1 MSAAEPA
8 VEPGGAS
15 ARPSE
20 PAASSS
26 PPIHW
31 SIYVLICVVL
41 AGYAAMMTF
50 LALKRGDAN
59 WDRLVFLF
67 SGLEAIV
74 FAAAG
79 LAFGGSVQRGA
90 LNAAREDAAT
100 ARAEAGRQAEAAEA
114 GRDNSDVLDTLLST
128 IALGA
133 AAERAGA
140 VGGTGSAGG
149 DAARTA
155 ELPPGAHPARPLAA
169 APPRT
174 WTMVELE
181 QFARTLQERKA
192 AGRRTS

>member
-1 MSAAEPA
+1 MSA
-8 VEPGGAS
+8 VEPVAEPGGDAS
-15 ARPSE
+15 RPPG
-20 PAASSS
+20 PASSSS

-31 SIYVLICVVL
+31 SIYVLICAVL
-41 AGYAAMMTF
+41 VGYAAMMTF

-128 IALGA
+128 IGLGA

-140 VGGTGSAGG
+140 EGGTGADGG

-155 ELPPGAHPARPLAA
+155 ELPPGAHGARPLAA
-169 APPRT
+169 PARS

-181 QFARTLQERKA
+181 QFARTLKERKA